1 MCRINSRISAFSSAG
16 WYQFAR
22 LRPNSSHW
30 RRMLRCGCPGTI
42 HCRLPS
48 TEPGSFFIQS
58 NSIFRRPTSSYS
70 FVDEPPV
77 HTVFNS
83 CQRLLAVDRDRPA
96 VVEGLRILRRVLTEI
111 KKRTGATDTRLLL
124 LIVPMRESA
133 YSELHGGKRVRPPH
147 PTPDLQLWRRRSLIP
162 SSRSVMRNRFNMRT
176 HYRPCNRHWPPAG
189 RHTMPL

>member
-1 MCRINSRISAFSSAG
+1 
-16 WYQFAR
+16 
-22 LRPNSSHW
+22 
-30 RRMLRCGCPGTI
+30 MLRCGCPGTI

-58 NSIFRRPTSSYS
+58 NSIFWRPNSSYS
-70 FVDEPPV
+70 FFDEPPV

-133 YSELHGGKRVRPPH
+133 YSELARG
-147 PTPDLQLWRRRSLIP
+147 QAIA
-162 SSRSVMRNRFNMRT
+162 
-176 HYRPCNRHWPPAG
+176 PPASYTRLVTMEKALHDTVVEICHAEQIQYADALPPLQQALATG
-189 RHTMPL
+189 RPAYHASLNGHPCRFGQGIYAETALHKLNKLKWLA